1 MAKDGEIIYELRGDD
16 SHLDADL
23 NQAEKRQSNPQKRP
37 VKKRNRLSVKL
48 GRRRK
53 KSRKM

>member
-23 NQAEKRQSNPQKRP
+23 NQAEKKAEQSAKKTGQKAEQIERET
-37 VKKRNRLSVKL
+37 
-48 GRRRK
+48 GATQ
-53 KSRKM
+53 KM